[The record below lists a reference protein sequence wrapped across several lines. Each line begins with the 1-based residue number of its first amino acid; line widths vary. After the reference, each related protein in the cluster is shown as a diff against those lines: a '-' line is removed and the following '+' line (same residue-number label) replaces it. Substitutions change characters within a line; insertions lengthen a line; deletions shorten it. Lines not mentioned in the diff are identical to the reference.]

1 MLHNAISMFWVL
13 TNIFTVSIMLGLTQS
28 YQAQQL
34 ERLAN
39 EVGVAMAHASEGD
52 NGGGHFR
59 AFVEVT
65 VFLFSHIVTIFV
77 ILSYVYCLT
86 FIG

>member
-1 MLHNAISMFWVL
+1 
-13 TNIFTVSIMLGLTQS
+13 MLGLTQS

-34 ERLAN
+34 GRLAN
-39 EVGVAMAHASEGD
+39 EAGVVMAHASEED

-65 VFLFSHIVTIFV
+65 VFLFTHIVIIFV